1 MTIQQDIYSDISPNI
16 LSDIY
21 SDILFGILS
30 DMYSDILFG
39 IVSDMHSAM
48 YLAVY
53 LTFYLAFSLTVSS
66 VGEVDKK
73 RTREKPRVAKKSIL
87 LRVIPTATSQFVIA
101 PDVPSGRIGGIYFLT
116 LYFFR
121 HSFWHCI

>member
-73 RTREKPRVAKKSIL
+73 RTREKPRVGEKIRALAQPS
-87 LRVIPTATSQFVIA
+87 ATSPIA
-101 PDVPSGRIGGIYFLT
+101 TVTALSYLKRSVL
-116 LYFFR
+116 
-121 HSFWHCI
+121 